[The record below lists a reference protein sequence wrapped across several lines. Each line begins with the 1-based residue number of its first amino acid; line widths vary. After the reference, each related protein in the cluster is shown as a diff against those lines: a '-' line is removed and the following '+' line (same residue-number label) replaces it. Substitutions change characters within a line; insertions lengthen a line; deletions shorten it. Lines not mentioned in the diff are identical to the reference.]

1 LLQIGIIW
9 EEQHWKQ
16 KSNKQ
21 FFLTNKPKN
30 MSQQSKLIQTKVLAD
45 QTKVSEQCNGW
56 RGEEEKEE
64 VNKQTMMIAFRL
76 NRNANQIK
84 PLNFYTRIY
93 CSITVC

>member
-1 LLQIGIIW
+1 LGRTTLEAKI
-9 EEQHWKQ
+9 KQ
-16 KSNKQ
+16 TV
-21 FFLTNKPKN
+21 FLTNKQKN

-56 RGEEEKEE
+56 RGEEEKEKEE
-64 VNKQTMMIAFRL
+64 VNKQIWKTMMIAFRL

-84 PLNFYTRIY
+84 PLNFYTMIY